1 MNYLMPSY
9 LIPYLL
15 SGTLAITAMLL
26 FGLDSALRLARWP
39 ARERKQ
45 AVWSIGVPMVAWLF
59 AALLLSWFGF
69 YRGVANRFPTIPYG
83 VLIPIVTG
91 VALFWRWG
99 MLKRAL
105 EAVPLQWIVGV
116 QVYRALG
123 FIFLILYAG
132 GHLPGEFAW
141 PAGVGDV
148 MVGLLAPM
156 VGLAYARGSR
166 RAAGY
171 VRAWNLLGICDLV
184 VALTMGVLTSP
195 SPLQRLA
202 FGAPNELVSAFP
214 LALVP
219 VFLVPLSVLLHFAS
233 LNKLQQ
239 TEPAQRVS
247 RSPLAASGGN

>member
-1 MNYLMPSY
+1 
-9 LIPYLL
+9 
-15 SGTLAITAMLL
+15 
-26 FGLDSALRLARWP
+26 
-39 ARERKQ
+39 
-45 AVWSIGVPMVAWLF
+45 
-59 AALLLSWFGF
+59 
-69 YRGVANRFPTIPYG
+69 
-83 VLIPIVTG
+83 
-91 VALFWRWG
+91 